1 MENYIYIMHLPKHSL
16 LFGILLF
23 AGLGILSFCFPEKGW
38 HIGGLGQFNFPS
50 ISSLFG
56 QHHHMTDIS
65 GVLNAIDD
73 IDTNFT
79 LVQIPKKEKR
89 NDSAS
94 NTSITSDTT
103 FAASSGKLEKQLPQD
118 ASVPSEKEEEP
129 KSLNTGIQYKSK
141 RALYTFFKALS
152 QVKSQQNSIRVLHY
166 GDSQIEGDRMT
177 DYLRL
182 KLQAQFGG
190 EGPGLV
196 SFMPVSKSVI
206 NTIEFGKNWERYGT
220 YTAFDKRV
228 PHKNFGVLAGFSRFN
243 AIKKGSIVPPVASSG
258 SIGITTTPLGGGNAL
273 NFKKIK
279 LFYGGAKSKT
289 WCEFYEGPVLMKADS
304 LDAGG
309 NFHVKEFK
317 IVSGSN
323 KHSFKF
329 SGWDSPDFY
338 GLSLEG
344 NSGVMVDN
352 IALRGSSGT
361 FFQHLNPEQL
371 KLFYEY
377 LNVKLII
384 LQFGG
389 NVMPSILDQSMA
401 VNYGNY
407 LRYQINLVKKAAPN
421 ASILFIGPSDM
432 NIKVGTEYLTY
443 PLLESVRNEIRK
455 AALETGCAFFDLY
468 DCMGGKNSMA
478 AWVDQNLAASD
489 YTHFSPQGA
498 RKMAMLLYAA
508 LINEYN
514 SYLQNE

>member
-1 MENYIYIMHLPKHSL
+1 MHLPKHSL

-23 AGLGILSFCFPEKGW
+23 ASLGLLSFCFPDKGW
-38 HIGGLGQFNFPS
+38 PIAGYGSFHFPS
-50 ISSLFG
+50 LATLFE
-56 QHHHMTDIS
+56 QKHQLTDIS
-65 GVLNAIDD
+65 GILNAIDD
-73 IDTNFT
+73 MDTNFT
-79 LVQIPKKEKR
+79 LVQIPQ
-89 NDSAS
+89 NDKTNDTAS
-94 NTSITSDTT
+94 YTTIASDT
-103 FAASSGKLEKQLPQD
+103 ALDDPSDQLEKPIQLDDP
-118 ASVPSEKEEEP
+118 VLSEKEEEP

-141 RALYTFFKALS
+141 RALYTFFKALH
-152 QVKSQQNSIRVLHY
+152 QVKNKQNSIRILHY

-206 NTIEFGKNWERYGT
+206 NTIEFGKNWDRYSA
-220 YTAFDKRV
+220 YTALDKRV

-243 AIKKGSIVPPVASSG
+243 PIKKAGLVPPVASSG
-258 SIGITTTPLGGGNAL
+258 SLGITTTPLGGGNAL

-309 NFHVKEFK
+309 NFNVKEFK

-329 SGWDSPDFY
+329 NGLDSPDFY

-389 NVMPSILDQSMA
+389 NVMPSILDQTMA

-432 NIKVGTEYLTY
+432 NIKEGTEYVTY
-443 PLLESVRNEIRK
+443 PLLETVRNEIRK

-468 DCMGGKNSMA
+468 DCMGGRNSMA
-478 AWVDQNLAASD
+478 AWVEQNLAASD

-514 SYLQNE
+514 AYLKNE